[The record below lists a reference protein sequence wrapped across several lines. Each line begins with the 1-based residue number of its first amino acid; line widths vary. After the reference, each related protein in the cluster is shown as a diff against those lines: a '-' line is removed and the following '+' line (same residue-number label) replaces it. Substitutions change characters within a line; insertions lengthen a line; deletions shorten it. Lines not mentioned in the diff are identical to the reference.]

1 MVLERRAPRGLKP
14 KEAARRE
21 NPQWHLDQNSSG
33 KAASEKL
40 SDVVRDGLAKKFLP
54 NAAPARKLTW
64 EERLRFDVQRGL
76 DIYHEKLGMLD
87 VFSED
92 DPKLRAK
99 AIDDE
104 HHSYAKSIVTAAL
117 RPIKERPDSKSRIN
131 SVMESVGFG
140 VAIWILDPK
149 FRKGAMNMPRK
160 TMETVDEHVRDRIKA
175 KVEAK
180 SEAGQKIGRR
190 LQRKYDAVLQAE
202 DNGHAPFT
210 EYSAAVTIV
219 GLSDSFYDK
228 VREPNA
234 DVERL
239 TQTYHDTITDI
250 YTRAE
255 RDGVDVAQIDGNS
268 RYLVGQRMG
277 VDPEYAARFSDTAYG
292 QINRTAP
299 IERTSIDEN
308 GNKVVTAGWDG
319 QFEHFSGVKIKTS
332 DPGYLHPR
340 IPADDVEHTT
350 HFAEMI
356 TRELESATDAHDLH
370 NKLFSWSASHL
381 PQFEKLAAQRQ
392 ANGSD
397 YEMQTIESTS
407 RMLRVLSDDG
417 FSEDQSHLIHA
428 QALGKAI
435 EVVSRDRPQIVMEWA
450 NEYGA
455 EWDLK
460 FQDMLLDV
468 DAGNEHIRSV
478 DATMSK
484 FSKDRETGRSPLVE
498 SEQSKQVIETDGAE
512 QSTTPKRPQPEMD
525 ASVDDE
531 FADLD
536 TDILD
541 ASYEDEMEESSDSSP
556 RAIPIPIQ
564 QAQQAQERAREV
576 AAASDTPEADL
587 DGDGRVDTSER
598 RQAARGG
605 SSRPRTPN
613 QAVRQGLVTASVN
626 RVVAD
631 PQAGRRQNA
640 SKPAGVVLAQAK
652 GRELTSAQQKQAAR
666 RAAKAAKSRV
676 AAIIPVE
683 KTIETRESEKTTRKD
698 NGPSL

>member
-1 MVLERRAPRGLKP
+1 MVLERRAPRGLTP
-14 KEAARRE
+14 EEMARRE
-21 NPQWHLDQNSSG
+21 RPQWHLDPNSSG
-33 KAASEKL
+33 KAVSEKL
-40 SDVVRDGLAKKFLP
+40 SDAVRDGLTKKFLP

-64 EERLRFDVQRGL
+64 EEQLRLDVQRGL

-117 RPIKERPDSKSRIN
+117 RPIKERPDNKSRIN
-131 SVMESVGFG
+131 SVMESVGFS

-228 VREPNA
+228 VRGPNA
-234 DVERL
+234 DVEKL

-255 RDGVDVAQIDGNS
+255 RDGVDVSQIDSNS

-277 VDPEYAARFSDTAYG
+277 LDPEYAAQFSDTAYG
-292 QINRTAP
+292 QISRTP
-299 IERTSIDEN
+299 LVEHTSIDDN
-308 GNKVVTAGWDG
+308 GNKVTTAEWDG

-340 IPADDVEHTT
+340 IPADVVEHTT

-356 TRELESATDAHDLH
+356 TRELESSTDVHDLH
-370 NKLFSWSASHL
+370 NKLFSWAASHL
-381 PQFEKLAAQRQ
+381 PQFEKLAEQRQ

-397 YEMQTIESTS
+397 YEMQTMESTS

-435 EVVSRDRPQIVMEWA
+435 EVMSRDRPELVMEWA

-455 EWDLK
+455 EWDMK

-468 DAGNEHIRSV
+468 DAGNEHVRSV
-478 DATMSK
+478 DATTSK
-484 FSKDRETGRSPLVE
+484 FSKDREMGRSPLVE
-498 SEQSKQVIETDGAE
+498 PEQPAMSEQSIQDTSPKTPEPEIDG
-512 QSTTPKRPQPEMD
+512 SF
-525 ASVDDE
+525 DDGL
-531 FADLD
+531 AGMD

-541 ASYEDEMEESSDSSP
+541 DEHEDEMEESFGSSST
-556 RAIPIPIQ
+556 AVPIPVQ
-564 QAQQAQERAREV
+564 QAQQAQERARQA
-576 AAASDTPEADL
+576 AAASDAPEADL
-587 DGDGRVDTSER
+587 DGDGRVDASER

-605 SSRPRTPN
+605 SSRPATPN
-613 QAVRQGLVTASVN
+613 QAVRQGLVTASVR

-631 PQAGRRQNA
+631 PKADWRQDT
-640 SKPAGVVLAQAK
+640 SKSAGVVLAQAK

-676 AAIIPVE
+676 ATIIPVE
-683 KTIETRESEKTTRKD
+683 KAIEARDSEKATTTRKD